1 MRKLL
6 LAGAVLAAPLLAW
19 PAAHAAPATPM
30 IAADHAAVSPS
41 VQKVFWVYVGPRRVW
56 RPYRYY
62 AWHPYWRPAWRF
74 SYWHRW
80 VPGHWAWGH
89 WVPGHYA

>member
-6 LAGAVLAAPLLAW
+6 LAGALAAAPVLGW

-41 VQKVFWVYVGPRRVW
+41 VQKVYYVWVGPRRVW
-56 RPYRYY
+56 RPYVY
-62 AWHPYWRPAWRF
+62 WHRYWRPYA
-74 SYWHRW
+74 YWHPHWRPW
-80 VPGHWAWGH
+80 VPGHWAFGRWI
-89 WVPGHYA
+89 PGHYA